1 MKVLRLATMTK
12 RFLVAIPALAIAA
25 CASGT
30 RGPALT
36 MTEPCAALA
45 DTVSK
50 YVSVDALPLAH
61 IVGTPRLPSTPAVLG
76 PGDSAY
82 AEFLVRPDGVADTT
96 TVLVSG
102 TTDREFARSAVAFA
116 ADSRFV
122 PAQLQGCP
130 MLSRYDLVVKSGAA
144 TR

>member
-1 MKVLRLATMTK
+1 MNKQFVIA
-12 RFLVAIPALAIAA
+12 VSALAIEA
-25 CASGT
+25 CASGARAPMVMT
-30 RGPALT
+30 GP
-36 MTEPCAALA
+36 CSALA

-61 IVGTPRLPSTPAVLG
+61 IVGNPRLPRTPAMLG

-82 AEFLVRPDGVADTT
+82 VEFLVRPDGLADTS

-102 TTDREFARSAVAFA
+102 ASDPEFLRGVVAFA
-116 ADSRFV
+116 AESRFV
-122 PAQLQGCP
+122 PAQSQGCP
-130 MLSRYDLVVKSGAA
+130 MMSKYNLVVKSRAA

>member
-1 MKVLRLATMTK
+1 MNKQ
-12 RFLVAIPALAIAA
+12 FLFAISALAIAA
-25 CASGT
+25 CASRGT
-30 RGPALT
+30 GPSLT
-36 MTEPCAALA
+36 VTGPCESLA

-61 IVGTPRLPSTPAVLG
+61 IVGNPRLPRTPAMLG

-82 AEFLVRPDGVADTT
+82 VEFLVRPDGLADTT

-102 TTDREFARSAVAFA
+102 ASDPEFVRGAVAFA
-116 ADSRFV
+116 AESRFV
-122 PAQLQGCP
+122 PAQSQGCP
-130 MLSRYDLVVKSGAA
+130 MLSKYNLVVKSRAA

>member
-1 MKVLRLATMTK
+1 MT
-12 RFLVAIPALAIAA
+12 RQFLIAVSALAITA

-61 IVGTPRLPSTPAVLG
+61 IVGTPRLPPAPALLG

-82 AEFLVRPDGVADTT
+82 VEFLVRPDGLADTT

-102 TTDREFARSAVAFA
+102 TTDREFARSSVAFA
-116 ADSRFV
+116 AESRFV
-122 PAQLQGCP
+122 PAQSQGCP
-130 MLSRYDLVVKSGAA
+130 MLSKYDVVVKSRAP

>member
-1 MKVLRLATMTK
+1 MNRQFVI
-12 RFLVAIPALAIAA
+12 AISALAIAA
-25 CASGT
+25 CASG
-30 RGPALT
+30 RGAPMV
-36 MTEPCAALA
+36 MTGPCAALA

-61 IVGTPRLPSTPAVLG
+61 IVGSPHLPRTPAMLG

-82 AEFLVRPDGVADTT
+82 VEFLVRPDGLADTS

-102 TTDREFARSAVAFA
+102 ASDPEFLRSAVAFA
-116 ADSRFV
+116 AESRFV
-122 PAQLQGCP
+122 PAQSQGCP
-130 MLSRYDLVVKSGAA
+130 MMSKYNLVVKSRAA